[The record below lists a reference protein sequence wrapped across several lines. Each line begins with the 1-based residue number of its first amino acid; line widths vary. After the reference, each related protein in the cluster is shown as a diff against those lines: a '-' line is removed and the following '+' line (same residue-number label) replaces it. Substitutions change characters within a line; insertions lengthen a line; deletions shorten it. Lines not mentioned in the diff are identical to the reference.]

1 MRITRQVVDK
11 IIGETV
17 DSRTQKNRNIL
28 SIYLTGSYLY
38 EDYLLGGTTD
48 VDLVMIHI
56 DQPESD
62 REIIRLTDELHLD
75 ISHQFHRDYRQ
86 PRKLRLD
93 PWMGPAIFECKI
105 LHDPQH
111 LMDFTQAA
119 VRGQFDRLDYV
130 AERART
136 MLESARQTWLKRQLE
151 GGGSEPSNIL
161 NFLRSLEQAANA
173 VSGITGHL
181 LTERRFL
188 RNFPERAAAVGRP
201 GLYAGL
207 MGLLGA
213 NNITRDQLRAW
224 LPDWELAYLAPDN
237 SVRPPRLH
245 PERLSYYRQGILALL
260 DTDTPMAALW
270 PLLWSWTRL
279 ATLDDSGSNSIESWR
294 AALNVLGLQGS
305 ELQSR
310 VDALDAYLD
319 NIEEAIEEWGR
330 RSGLLG

>member
-17 DSRTQKNRNIL
+17 ESRTQKNRNIL

-38 EDYLLGGTTD
+38 DDYLLGGTAD
-48 VDLVMIHI
+48 IDLIMIHI
-56 DQPESD
+56 DQPETD

-75 ISHQFHRDYRQ
+75 IAHHFHRDYRQ
-86 PRKLRLD
+86 PRKLRVD

-119 VRGQFDRLDYV
+119 VRGQFDRIDFV
-130 AERART
+130 SERAHT
-136 MLESARQTWLKRQLE
+136 MLESARQSWLNRQLE
-151 GGGSEPSNIL
+151 GGGSEPADIL
-161 NFLRSLEQAANA
+161 SYLHSLEQAANSVA
-173 VSGITGHL
+173 GITGHL

-188 RNFPERAAAVGRP
+188 RVFPERAAEVGRP

-207 MGLLGA
+207 MGLIGA
-213 NNITRDQLRAW
+213 NDITQDQVRAW
-224 LPDWELAYLAPDN
+224 LPEWEQDYLAPG
-237 SVRPPRLH
+237 SASRPARLH
-245 PERLSYYRQGILALL
+245 LDRLPYYRQAILSLL

-279 ATLDDSGSNSIESWR
+279 SEINNSESGSIESWR
-294 AALNVLGLQGS
+294 TALTTLGLQGT
-305 ELQSR
+305 ELQTR
-310 VDALDAYLD
+310 IDALDAFLD
-319 NIEEAIEEWGR
+319 NIEEAIEEWGHR
-330 RSGLLG
+330 TGMLG

>member
-17 DSRTQKNRNIL
+17 ESRTQKNRNIL

-38 EDYLLGGTTD
+38 ENYLLGGTAD
-48 VDLVMIHI
+48 VDLVMIHV

-75 ISHQFHRDYRQ
+75 IAHHFHRDYRQ
-86 PRKLRLD
+86 PRKLRVD
-93 PWMGPAIFECKI
+93 PWMGPTIFECKI

-119 VRGQFDRLDYV
+119 VRGQFDRLDNV

-136 MLESARQTWLKRQLE
+136 MLESARQTWLNRQLE
-151 GGGSEPSNIL
+151 GGGSEPADVL
-161 NFLRSLEQAANA
+161 NYLRSLEQAANA
-173 VSGITGHL
+173 VAGITGHL

-188 RNFPERAAAVGRP
+188 QDFPERAAEVGRP
-201 GLYAGL
+201 GLFAGL
-207 MGLLGA
+207 LGLLGA
-213 NNITRDQLRAW
+213 HDFAQEKVRAW
-224 LPDWELAYLAPDN
+224 LPAWEQDYLAPPTA
-237 SVRPPRLH
+237 SRPPGLHSDRL
-245 PERLSYYRQGILALL
+245 PYYRQAILAML
-260 DTDTPMAALW
+260 DSDPQLTALW

-279 ATLDDSGSNSIESWR
+279 AELNQAESISIDSWR
-294 AALNVLGLQGS
+294 AALTELGLQGT
-305 ELQSR
+305 ELHSR

-319 NIEEAIEEWGR
+319 NIEEAIEEWNR
-330 RSGLLG
+330 RSGALS